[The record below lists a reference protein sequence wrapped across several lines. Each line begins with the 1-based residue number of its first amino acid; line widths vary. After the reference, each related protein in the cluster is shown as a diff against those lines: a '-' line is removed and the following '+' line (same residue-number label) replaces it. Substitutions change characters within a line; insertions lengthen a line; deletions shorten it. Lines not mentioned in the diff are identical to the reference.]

1 MIKGKTNFLEKSVF
15 LGNSKDLKEFIG
27 KQLKYPK
34 DAIVN
39 KIEGKV
45 YLKYKIN
52 PKGKVYDVFV
62 LKGIGYGCDQEA
74 TRLVRLLKYSI
85 PSNRKIRVTT
95 SKKIIITFKLPKPL
109 NKVQINYTI
118 V

>member
-15 LGNSKDLKEFIG
+15 LGNSKDLKGFIS

-45 YLKYKIN
+45 YLKYN
-52 PKGKVYDVFV
+52 
-62 LKGIGYGCDQEA
+62 
-74 TRLVRLLKYSI
+74 
-85 PSNRKIRVTT
+85 N
-95 SKKIIITFKLPKPL
+95 
-109 NKVQINYTI
+109 
-118 V
+118 